1 MFIRKKRK
9 GSTIFYEL
17 VRSVRRQDKV
27 RQEVLKYFSSLGEA
41 IEYCKKHGLKPPK
54 HAPIERPLASRIME
68 KLERLNSVR
77 PLPRS
82 TLKSLREKLEVEMTY
97 HSNAIEGNR
106 LTLRETWL
114 VLKKGMT
121 IGGKSVEEH
130 LEATNHREAM
140 LLLEN
145 LAKSSRN
152 VSETDVLKLHAVIL
166 DKIRSDAGRYRR
178 GRVFIAGAK
187 HVPPSPKLV
196 PELMD
201 EVLSELN
208 SGSKGINA
216 VISAARLHHRL
227 AWIHPFMDGNG
238 RLARL
243 LTNLRLMR
251 ANFPPIVLRKL
262 ERRAYYSALE
272 KADDGDFAPLA
283 MFIARHVEQAL
294 DLYLKAFRL

>member
-1 MFIRKKRK
+1 MFVRKKRK
-9 GSTIFYEL
+9 GNTIFYEL
-17 VRSVRRQDKV
+17 VRTVRLRGEV

-41 IEYCKKHGLKPPK
+41 IEYCEKHGLNPPK
-54 HAPIERPLASRIME
+54 PELIERPLASRIMA
-68 KLERLNSVR
+68 KLEQLNSAR

-82 TLKSLREKLEVEMTY
+82 TLESLREKLEVEMTY

-130 LEATNHREAM
+130 LETTNHREAM
-140 LLLEN
+140 LLMEK
-145 LAKSSRN
+145 LAHRGRD
-152 VSETDVLKLHAVIL
+152 VGEDEVLKLHAVIL
-166 DKIRSDAGRYRR
+166 DKIRSDAGQYRR
-178 GRVFIAGAK
+178 GKVFIAGAK
-187 HVPPSPKLV
+187 HVPPPPKLV

-201 EVLSELN
+201 EVLQELN
-208 SGSKGINA
+208 SKSEGVDA
-216 VISAARLHHRL
+216 VISAARIHHKL
-227 AWIHPFMDGNG
+227 SWIHPFMDGNG

-251 ANFPPIVLRKL
+251 AGFPPIVLKKL

-272 KADDGDFAPLA
+272 KADAGDFSPLTT
-283 MFIARHVEQAL
+283 FIARHVEQAL
-294 DLYLKAFRL
+294 DLYLKVLEK